1 MKLVTFRTSFWNA
14 SIGIFREDLKGVIDL
29 TKALEIYSLAVEE
42 LPVIPTQMLELLSFE
57 VITPEL
63 LNDVEQ
69 FLESRDLVFDILHT
83 RYELLPP
90 IPRPGAIYA
99 LGRNYP
105 AHARESGHEPPKEPI
120 VFSKAPTAVVGPD
133 HPVVYKDFLTR
144 VDPEAELAVIIGYYG
159 SDIPVEEAMSYVAGY
174 TCLNDVTARDL
185 QYADLANSHPWLR
198 SKGIDTFCPMGPYI
212 VTPDE
217 LPDPLHVDVE
227 LRVNG
232 ETRQK
237 DNTRSMTFDIP
248 FLISWIS
255 RYHCLYPGD
264 VITTGTPE
272 GMQPVEV
279 GDTMEVIVE
288 GVGTLRN
295 QVMSEED
302 YIEEFGDFEEIDGFG
317 GFDDFDD
324 LDDPDDDDNG
334 IRLI

>member
-159 SDIPVEEAMSYVAGY
+159 SEIPVE
-174 TCLNDVTARDL
+174 
-185 QYADLANSHPWLR
+185 
-198 SKGIDTFCPMGPYI
+198 
-212 VTPDE
+212 
-217 LPDPLHVDVE
+217 
-227 LRVNG
+227 
-232 ETRQK
+232 
-237 DNTRSMTFDIP
+237 
-248 FLISWIS
+248 
-255 RYHCLYPGD
+255 
-264 VITTGTPE
+264 
-272 GMQPVEV
+272 
-279 GDTMEVIVE
+279 
-288 GVGTLRN
+288 
-295 QVMSEED
+295 
-302 YIEEFGDFEEIDGFG
+302 
-317 GFDDFDD
+317 
-324 LDDPDDDDNG
+324 
-334 IRLI
+334 